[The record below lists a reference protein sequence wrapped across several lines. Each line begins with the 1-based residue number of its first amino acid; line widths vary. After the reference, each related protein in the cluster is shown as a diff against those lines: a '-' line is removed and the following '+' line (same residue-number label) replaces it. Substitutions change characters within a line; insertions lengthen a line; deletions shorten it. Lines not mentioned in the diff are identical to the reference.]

1 MHFAEKLD
9 RFISNAGNPFSR
21 SEAKKFKPEVNA
33 LGFFIC
39 GTPHTEPTA
48 WDPSAIEPTLPYPH
62 IARLSPGFLF
72 AMSGRCFLASFHS
85 TQTAPRFFGGDMA
98 KRMQDKES
106 IAGVSWLIVL
116 ALSCWGGLV
125 RYLIDVKQNKATRS
139 WINALAQIAVS
150 GFTGLIGGLIS
161 VESGLS
167 LYMILVTSG
176 ISGAMGSVALTY
188 FWERLT
194 GMKNANQ

>member
-1 MHFAEKLD
+1 
-9 RFISNAGNPFSR
+9 
-21 SEAKKFKPEVNA
+21 
-33 LGFFIC
+33 
-39 GTPHTEPTA
+39 
-48 WDPSAIEPTLPYPH
+48 
-62 IARLSPGFLF
+62 
-72 AMSGRCFLASFHS
+72 
-85 TQTAPRFFGGDMA
+85 
-98 KRMQDKES
+98 
-106 IAGVSWLIVL
+106 
-116 ALSCWGGLV
+116 
-125 RYLIDVKQNKATRS
+125 
-139 WINALAQIAVS
+139 S

>member
-1 MHFAEKLD
+1 MKQPGNGCNYDDAESRPD
-9 RFISNAGNPFSR
+9 CISNTDRDGFQNQR
-21 SEAKKFKPEVNA
+21 KKIKCDAITDYDNGGRGKLSKA
-33 LGFFIC
+33 LGLVK
-39 GTPHTEPTA
+39 
-48 WDPSAIEPTLPYPH
+48 PS
-62 IARLSPGFLF
+62 
-72 AMSGRCFLASFHS
+72 
-85 TQTAPRFFGGDMA
+85 DMA

-125 RYLIDVKQNKATRS
+125 RYLIDVKQNKATWS

>member
-1 MHFAEKLD
+1 
-9 RFISNAGNPFSR
+9 
-21 SEAKKFKPEVNA
+21 
-33 LGFFIC
+33 
-39 GTPHTEPTA
+39 
-48 WDPSAIEPTLPYPH
+48 
-62 IARLSPGFLF
+62 
-72 AMSGRCFLASFHS
+72 
-85 TQTAPRFFGGDMA
+85 MA
-98 KRMQDKES
+98 KRMQMKS

-125 RYLIDVKQNKATRS
+125 RYLIDVKQNKAAWS
-139 WINALAQIAVS
+139 WVNALAQIAVS

-176 ISGAMGSVALTY
+176 ISGAMGSVADV